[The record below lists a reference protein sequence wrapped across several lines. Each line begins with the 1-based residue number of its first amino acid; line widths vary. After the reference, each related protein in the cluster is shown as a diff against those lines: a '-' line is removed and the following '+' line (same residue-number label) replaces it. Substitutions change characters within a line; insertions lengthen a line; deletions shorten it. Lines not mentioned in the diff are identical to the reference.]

1 MLLITHIL
9 IALAS
14 VAYSTYM
21 IFVPSYTKLRVS
33 YGMIAAT
40 IGTGTYLV
48 YTTRS
53 PLLQSCLTGL
63 AYISVVS
70 VGVALTHYRLAHA
83 KIDN

>member
-9 IALAS
+9 IALTS
-14 VAYSTYM
+14 VVFSTYM
-21 IFVPSYTKLRVS
+21 IFVPSLIKLRVS

-48 YTTRS
+48 IATHS
-53 PLLQSCLTGL
+53 PVLQSCLTGL
-63 AYISVVS
+63 IYISVVS

-83 KIDN
+83 VVDK